1 MNGFLRYL
9 AAGCVL
15 IAGLASLSFLQ
26 KKFDD
31 GDARKALA
39 VIQEKSPES
48 QDCVAT
54 MTSRWRGVVHVTCR
68 DSQWEVDVLRGVF
81 QKIKN

>member
-9 AAGCVL
+9 AAGIVL
-15 IAGLASLSFLQ
+15 IAGLATLSFLQ

-31 GDARKALA
+31 GDVRKALA
-39 VIQEKSPES
+39 VIEAKSPES
-48 QDCVAT
+48 HDCVAT

-68 DSQWEVDVLRGVF
+68 ESQWEVDIVRGIF
-81 QKIKN
+81 EKSQ